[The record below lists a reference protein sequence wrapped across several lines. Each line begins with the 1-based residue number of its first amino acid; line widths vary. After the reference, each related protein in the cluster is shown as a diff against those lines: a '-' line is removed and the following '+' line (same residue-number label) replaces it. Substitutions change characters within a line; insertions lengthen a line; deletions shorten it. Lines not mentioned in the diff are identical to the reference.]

1 MEEFIGEKIE
11 VEKAETSPRPIR
23 FTWRGQSHEVAE
35 VLHEWVDK
43 GFGGIPPGSRRWYN
57 RRHRRHYVVK
67 DADGQPRH
75 SDGGVNRLAPPLVRF
90 GNRNGGGGLP
100 FEIYLDYANRQ
111 KRTWWLLYKLA

>member
-11 VEKAETSPRPIR
+11 VEKAETSPRPVR
-23 FTWRGQSHEVAE
+23 FAWRGQNHDVAE

-67 DADGQPRH
+67 DADGQ
-75 SDGGVNRLAPPLVRF
+75 V
-90 GNRNGGGGLP
+90 

-111 KRTWWLLYKLA
+111 KRTWWLLYRLA

>member
-1 MEEFIGEKIE
+1 VVEEFVGEQIE
-11 VEKAETSPRPIR
+11 VEKAETSPRPIC
-23 FTWRGQSHEVAE
+23 FTWRGQSHDVAE

-67 DADGQPRH
+67 DADGQ
-75 SDGGVNRLAPPLVRF
+75 V
-90 GNRNGGGGLP
+90 

-111 KRTWWLLYKLA
+111 KRTWWLLYRLA